1 MEDCPYTGCAQ
12 NKERKQNSANTPLQW
27 LDWPQTTAKI
37 VIQSVSDTAEKKT
50 FSGRENR
57 AWPAWSLV
65 TRWTEPAR
73 SWGCAS
79 SKSDVYRSGDG
90 SSRTSNGSNR
100 RLLVLPTKYIAGAK
114 DKGLRLE
121 PETGTK
127 PFGRPDHVTSRVR
140 MGDERSH
147 LISRQPGI
155 PRFLPLNVH
164 LGETLDGKTGRPRRF
179 EKTQARSPRAG
190 LNRDAG
196 LRSLP
201 SPHSA
206 RPSRRRRL
214 SRMLKATAA
223 LGMVAG
229 MLAVGWF
236 AFYVAAIHE
245 DLPSLPARPA
255 ATLSEA
261 SLILAADGTELGTL
275 FGERRTWVSLEDISP
290 IALKALVA
298 TEDHRYFDHKGVD
311 WVRMA
316 GAFWSTAWGN
326 PEGASTI
333 PMQLARNYYP
343 ELQRKNLLDRK
354 LSEILLARRISRE
367 MSKDQVLE
375 WYINTVP
382 FGQNSFGIEAAAQRF
397 YSVSSG
403 DLTLHQAALL
413 VGILKGTTRYNPLRN
428 PEMSRSRRDVVL
440 DRMAAL
446 EIITLQ
452 EATAA
457 KERNL
462 ELNPHFYD
470 PADSPA
476 PYFLDYVRKEAEA
489 WARRAGYN
497 LKSDG
502 LVVHTSL
509 RPELQKHA
517 KQAVDQQ
524 SAILQRMLTQ
534 EFGAPGSVRN
544 ERYWREQRAL
554 EEDLVRRTEVY
565 RTLRASGSSDYDALL
580 AVRGDTELVQQ
591 LRQQA
596 TQLQAS
602 LVVMEP
608 GSGQILAWVGG
619 HDYNKDQF
627 DKVAAARRQPG
638 SIFKPILYARALED
652 GYSPYYMVEDEIR
665 TFVTNTRGEQWT
677 PTNSGGG
684 ASGRLVT
691 LEQGLAWSKNTVSAH
706 LINKIGPQDVIDL
719 AQDMGVS
726 SPMMP
731 VPSLALGTS
740 ETSLLEMVNAYAT
753 IADYGVRRNVT
764 AITSISDKEGH
775 IVATFP
781 SEPDRVLSEQTSYT
795 MINMLRKAVD
805 QGTGGWLRTRFGIQG
820 DVAGKTGTTQNNAD
834 DWFVAMHPDA
844 VVGAWVGFNDQRV
857 TFTSDY
863 WGQGGHNALLL
874 VGDFLQSGSKGP
886 AAYIS
891 SSEFKRPAAY
901 QNPKKPLYTAP
912 PKHIDLAAI
921 GGELREPF
929 EDESFTAPA
938 RSPQSISTF
947 TRRARIRTLSTP
959 PDRGQ

>member
-27 LDWPQTTAKI
+27 LDWPQATAKI

-79 SKSDVYRSGDG
+79 SKSDVYR
-90 SSRTSNGSNR
+90 
-100 RLLVLPTKYIAGAK
+100 
-114 DKGLRLE
+114 
-121 PETGTK
+121 
-127 PFGRPDHVTSRVR
+127 
-140 MGDERSH
+140 
-147 LISRQPGI
+147 
-155 PRFLPLNVH
+155 
-164 LGETLDGKTGRPRRF
+164 
-179 EKTQARSPRAG
+179 
-190 LNRDAG
+190 
-196 LRSLP
+196 
-201 SPHSA
+201 
-206 RPSRRRRL
+206 
-214 SRMLKATAA
+214 
-223 LGMVAG
+223 
-229 MLAVGWF
+229 
-236 AFYVAAIHE
+236 
-245 DLPSLPARPA
+245 
-255 ATLSEA
+255 
-261 SLILAADGTELGTL
+261 
-275 FGERRTWVSLEDISP
+275 
-290 IALKALVA
+290 
-298 TEDHRYFDHKGVD
+298 
-311 WVRMA
+311 
-316 GAFWSTAWGN
+316 
-326 PEGASTI
+326 
-333 PMQLARNYYP
+333 
-343 ELQRKNLLDRK
+343 
-354 LSEILLARRISRE
+354 
-367 MSKDQVLE
+367 
-375 WYINTVP
+375 
-382 FGQNSFGIEAAAQRF
+382 
-397 YSVSSG
+397 
-403 DLTLHQAALL
+403 
-413 VGILKGTTRYNPLRN
+413 
-428 PEMSRSRRDVVL
+428 
-440 DRMAAL
+440 
-446 EIITLQ
+446 
-452 EATAA
+452 
-457 KERNL
+457 
-462 ELNPHFYD
+462 
-470 PADSPA
+470 
-476 PYFLDYVRKEAEA
+476 
-489 WARRAGYN
+489 
-497 LKSDG
+497 
-502 LVVHTSL
+502 
-509 RPELQKHA
+509 
-517 KQAVDQQ
+517 
-524 SAILQRMLTQ
+524 
-534 EFGAPGSVRN
+534 
-544 ERYWREQRAL
+544 
-554 EEDLVRRTEVY
+554 
-565 RTLRASGSSDYDALL
+565 
-580 AVRGDTELVQQ
+580 
-591 LRQQA
+591 
-596 TQLQAS
+596 
-602 LVVMEP
+602 
-608 GSGQILAWVGG
+608 
-619 HDYNKDQF
+619 
-627 DKVAAARRQPG
+627 
-638 SIFKPILYARALED
+638 
-652 GYSPYYMVEDEIR
+652 
-665 TFVTNTRGEQWT
+665 
-677 PTNSGGG
+677 SGGG

-820 DVAGKTGTTQNNAD
+820 DVAGKTDTTQNNAD
-834 DWFVAMHPDA
+834 GWFVAMHPDA

-857 TFTSDY
+857 TFMSDY